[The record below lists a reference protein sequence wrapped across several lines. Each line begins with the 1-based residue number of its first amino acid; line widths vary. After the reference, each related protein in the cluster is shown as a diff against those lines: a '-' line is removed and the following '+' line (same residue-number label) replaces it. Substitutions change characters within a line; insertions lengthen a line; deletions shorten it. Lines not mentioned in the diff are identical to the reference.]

1 MAREL
6 HSKPAQPAG
15 VARSQSCA
23 RRCRK
28 RELETLIE
36 FVPSDD
42 PILEQ
47 LVTALEQ
54 HLAYSSPE
62 A

>member
-1 MAREL
+1 MANVS
-6 HSKPAQPAG
+6 HSKPVQPAG
-15 VARSQSCA
+15 VARLQSCVQ
-23 RRCRK
+23 RCRK

-47 LVTALEQ
+47 LVTTLEQ
-54 HLAYSSPE
+54 HLAFSSPE